1 MRQNFLI
8 PDPTCDLDWGGFRGA
23 IHDIFAANA
32 KRVPNR
38 QCVIETRSSRSPERV
53 FTYRQINQASNQL
66 AHHLIAHGC
75 NVGDVVVIYAYRGV
89 DLVVA
94 YMGALKAGATVSVLD
109 PQYPGERQKV
119 LLGVSRPQFLICIQ
133 RAIDEFGHLPS
144 LVSDFITTDLDVK
157 ATVPALHLS
166 NNGQLTGGTVKGQ
179 DCLAAQAPLMEH
191 DPDVTVGPDSIP
203 TLSYTSG
210 TEGIPKGVQGR
221 HYSLTYYTPWMAERF
236 GLSETDR
243 FTMLSGIAHD
253 PIQRDIFTPLFL
265 GGTLICPPVEV
276 ITYGLLA
283 EWMNEHK
290 ATVTHLTPALG
301 QILIG
306 GATTQF
312 CSLRRAFFVGD
323 LLTKKDCRKLCD
335 LAPNTRVI
343 NLFGSTESQRAVSFF
358 EIPSKAED
366 PDFLDSLPDIIPV
379 GQGMLN
385 VQLLVVDRQD
395 RNRLC
400 GVGET
405 GELFIRAAGLAE
417 GYRGDDERTKEL
429 NRSKFVSNWFV
440 DPAKWIR
447 ESEPQDASV
456 GYYKG
461 PRDRLYRTGD
471 LGRMREDGSVEC
483 TGRID
488 TQVKIRG
495 FRIELSEIDISLS
508 QHPYV
513 RDNITVIRRDK
524 NEEQTLVTYFVPE
537 TRRWFQHLQSE
548 DDPEVIEQEMTSET
562 MASMLRRFKL
572 LSDDCKKF
580 LAAKVPS
587 YAVPSIFIP
596 LARMPLNP
604 NGKIDKPA
612 LPFPDPVDLL
622 SGAERRASSV
632 VANMTDTQKR
642 LAAVWASVLPNR
654 SARMFVPESNFFD
667 EGGHSILAQQMFFRL
682 KSEWKDINLPVSV
695 IFRSQTL
702 HALALEIDRALD
714 PIGLRLDAMPL
725 PGDGES
731 EDESYAADAREL
743 LSQLPDRIPQ
753 APTDWDYTAT
763 PPTVLLTGAT
773 GFLGSYILR
782 ELLEGP
788 AKARVIV
795 HIRAGDAAAGLA
807 RVESTAAAYGLWSPE
822 WSSMIETVVGDI
834 SKPSLGVSEDTW
846 KRLSNSVDLIIHNGA
861 HVNWMLPYSSL
872 RATNVISTLDCIR
885 LCAEGKPKR
894 LCFVSSTSTLDTN
907 YYVQLSRDLKTGVL
921 ETDDLQGS
929 RKGLGTGYGQSK
941 WASEYIIRNA
951 GARGLTGAIVRPGY
965 ITGDPASGISV
976 TDDFLVRL
984 WKGCLQ
990 VGARPDIN
998 NTLNA
1003 VPVSRVSR
1011 IVVAAGLLLPT
1022 VTGQSLS
1029 VAQVTSHPR
1038 LKLNEWIGAMELYG
1052 YRTPLVPYRDWCAK
1066 VVEYVEDEA
1075 NEEHAL
1081 LPLFH
1086 FVTGDLPANTIAPE
1100 MDDSQATAAL
1110 ELYDKRT
1117 SSGAPGG
1124 PQAVDIGT
1132 IGMYLAYLVAVGF
1145 LPAPVQKGEQ
1155 ELPEVDVSRLQAVKD
1170 ALGGRSAKS

>member
-1 MRQNFLI
+1 MQHNSLI

-32 KRVPNR
+32 QRVPDK
-38 QCVIETRSSRSPERV
+38 QCVIETQSSQRPERI

-75 NVGDVVVIYAYRGV
+75 TVGDVVVIYAYRGV

-109 PQYPGERQKV
+109 PQYPAERQKV
-119 LLGVSRPQFLICIQ
+119 LLGVSQPQFLICIQ
-133 RAIDEFGHLPS
+133 QAIDEFGHLPS
-144 LVSDFITTDLDVK
+144 LVSDYIKTDLDVK
-157 ATVPALHLS
+157 ATIPALRLS
-166 NNGQLTGGTVKGQ
+166 SNGELTGGTVKGQ
-179 DCLAAQAPLMEH
+179 DCLAAQAPLKEH
-191 DPDVTVGPDSIP
+191 NPDVSVGPDSIP

-210 TEGIPKGVQGR
+210 TQGTPKGVQGR

-253 PIQRDIFTPLFL
+253 PIQRDIFTPLYL
-265 GGTLICPPVEV
+265 AATIVCPPAEV

-283 EWMNEHK
+283 EWMNRHK

-306 GATTQF
+306 GATTSF
-312 CSLRRAFFVGD
+312 PTLRRAFFVGD
-323 LLTKKDCRKLCD
+323 LLTKKDCRKLRD
-335 LAPNTRVI
+335 LAPNTKVI

-358 EIPSKAED
+358 EIPSKVED
-366 PDFLDSLPDIIPV
+366 PDFFESLPDIIPV

-395 RNRLC
+395 RYRLC
-400 GVGET
+400 DVGET
-405 GELFIRAAGLAE
+405 GELFIRAGGLAE
-417 GYRGDDERTKEL
+417 GYRGDDERTMEL

-447 ESEPQDASV
+447 ESEPQYASV
-456 GYYKG
+456 NHYKG

-483 TGRID
+483 TGRMD

-495 FRIELSEIDISLS
+495 FRIELSEIDVLLA

-513 RDNITVIRRDK
+513 RDNITVVRRDR
-524 NEEQTLVTYFVPE
+524 NEEHTLVAYFVPE
-537 TRRWFQHLQSE
+537 TRSWFRHLQSQ
-548 DDPEVIEQEMTSET
+548 DDPRVIEEEIATET
-562 MASMLRRFKL
+562 MARMLRRFKL

-580 LAAKVPS
+580 LTGKLPS

-622 SGAERRASSV
+622 SAAKRRTSSV
-632 VANMTDTQKR
+632 VANMTETQKR
-642 LAAVWASVLPNR
+642 LAAVWGSVLPNR
-654 SARMFVPESNFFD
+654 SARMFVPESNFFE
-667 EGGHSILAQQMFFRL
+667 EGGHSVLAQQMFFRL
-682 KSEWKDINLPVSV
+682 KSEWKDIDLPVSV
-695 IFRSQTL
+695 LFRSQTL
-702 HALALEIDRALD
+702 HTLALEIDRALD

-731 EDESYAADAREL
+731 EDKSYAADAQEL
-743 LSQLPDRIPQ
+743 LSQLPDCIPQ
-753 APTDWDYTAT
+753 APVNWDYTER

-795 HIRAGDAAAGLA
+795 HVRAEDAEAGLS
-807 RVESTAAAYGLWSPE
+807 RVESTAAAYGLWCPE
-822 WSSMIETVVGDI
+822 WSSRIEAVVGDI
-834 SKPSLGVSEDTW
+834 SKPSLDVPQDTW
-846 KRLSNSVDLIIHNGA
+846 NRLSDSVDLIIHNGA

-872 RATNVISTLDCIR
+872 RAANVLSTLECIR

-894 LCFVSSTSTLDTN
+894 LCFVSSTSTLDTQH
-907 YYVQLSRDLKTGVL
+907 YVQLSRDVETGVL

-929 RKGLGTGYGQSK
+929 HKGLETGYGQSK

-951 GARGLTGAIVRPGY
+951 GVRGLTGAIVRPGY
-965 ITGDPASGISV
+965 VTGDPMSGISV

-998 NTLNA
+998 NTVNA
-1003 VPVSRVSR
+1003 VPVSQVSR

-1038 LKLNEWIGAMELYG
+1038 LTLNEWIGALEHYG
-1052 YRTPLVPYRDWCAK
+1052 YHTPLVPYREWRAK
-1066 VVEYVEDEA
+1066 VVRYVEDEG

-1110 ELYDKRT
+1110 ELYDKGT
-1117 SSGAPGG
+1117 NFSTPNK
-1124 PQAVDIGT
+1124 PHAVDMRT
-1132 IGMYLAYLVAVGF
+1132 IGVYLAYLVAVGF
-1145 LPAPVQKGEQ
+1145 LPAPVGNGEQ
-1155 ELPEVDVSRLQAVKD
+1155 ELPEVDASRLQAVKVT
-1170 ALGGRSAKS
+1170 LGGRSAKC

>member
-1 MRQNFLI
+1 M
-8 PDPTCDLDWGGFRGA
+8 PD
-23 IHDIFAANA
+23 
-32 KRVPNR
+32 KE
-38 QCVIETRSSRSPERV
+38 CVIETQNSQRPERI

-109 PQYPGERQKV
+109 PQYPAERQKV
-119 LLGVSRPQFLICIQ
+119 LLGVSQPQFLICIQ

-144 LVSDFITTDLDVK
+144 LVSDYINTDLDVK
-157 ATVPALHLS
+157 ATVPALRLS
-166 NNGQLTGGTVKGQ
+166 SNGQLTGGTVKGQ
-179 DCLAAQAPLMEH
+179 DCLAAQAPLKEH
-191 DPDVTVGPDSIP
+191 DPDVSIGPDSIP
-203 TLSYTSG
+203 TLSFTSG
-210 TEGIPKGVQGR
+210 TQGTPKGVQGR
-221 HYSLTYYTPWMAERF
+221 HYSLTYYTPWMADKF

-253 PIQRDIFTPLFL
+253 PIQRDIFTPLYL
-265 GGTLICPPVEV
+265 AATIVCPPVEV
-276 ITYGLLA
+276 ITYGRLS
-283 EWMNEHK
+283 EWMNRHK

-312 CSLRRAFFVGD
+312 PALRRTFFVGD
-323 LLTKKDCRKLCD
+323 LLTKKDCRKLRD

-358 EIPSKAED
+358 EVPSKVED
-366 PDFLDSLPDIIPV
+366 TDFLDSLPDIIPV

-400 GVGET
+400 DVGET

-417 GYRGDDERTKEL
+417 GYRGDDESTMEL

-447 ESEPQDASV
+447 ESEPQDASISH
-456 GYYKG
+456 YKG

-471 LGRMREDGSVEC
+471 LGRMREDGNVEC
-483 TGRID
+483 TGRMD

-495 FRIELSEIDISLS
+495 FRIELSEIDVFLA

-513 RDNITVIRRDK
+513 RDNITVIRRDR
-524 NEEQTLVTYFVPE
+524 NEEHTLVAYFVPE
-537 TRRWFQHLQSE
+537 TRSWFQHLQLQ
-548 DDPEVIEQEMTSET
+548 DDPEVIEEEDIASET
-562 MASMLRRFKL
+562 MAGMLRRFKL

-580 LAAKVPS
+580 LAGKVPN

-612 LPFPDPVDLL
+612 LPFPDPVDIV
-622 SGAERRASSV
+622 SAAKRRASSV
-632 VANMTDTQKR
+632 VANMTEMQKR

-654 SARMFVPESNFFD
+654 SARMFVPESNFFE

-682 KSEWKDINLPVSV
+682 RSEWKDIDLPVSV
-695 IFRSQTL
+695 LFRSQTL
-702 HALALEIDRALD
+702 HTLALEIDRALD

-731 EDESYAADAREL
+731 EDQSYAADAQEL
-743 LSQLPDRIPQ
+743 LSQLPDCITQ
-753 APTDWDYTAT
+753 APIHWDYTRT

-795 HIRAGDAAAGLA
+795 HVRAEDAEAGLA

-822 WSSMIETVVGDI
+822 WSSRIEAVVGDI
-834 SKPSLGVSEDTW
+834 SKPSLGVSGDTW
-846 KRLSNSVDLIIHNGA
+846 NRLSDSLDLIVHNGA

-872 RATNVISTLDCIR
+872 RATNVLSTLDCIR

-894 LCFVSSTSTLDTN
+894 LCFVSSTSTLDTHH
-907 YYVQLSRDLKTGVL
+907 YVQLSRDVETGVL
-921 ETDDLQGS
+921 ETDDLEGS
-929 RKGLGTGYGQSK
+929 RKGLETGYGQSK

-951 GARGLTGAIVRPGY
+951 GVRGLTGAIVRPGY
-965 ITGDPASGISV
+965 ITGDPTSGVSV

-990 VGARPDIN
+990 VGARPDIT
-998 NTLNA
+998 NTVNA
-1003 VPVSRVSR
+1003 VPVSQVSH
-1011 IVVAAGLLLPT
+1011 IVVAAGMLLPT

-1029 VAQVTSHPR
+1029 VAQVTSRPR
-1038 LKLNEWIGAMELYG
+1038 LTLNEWIGALEHYG
-1052 YRTPLVPYRDWCAK
+1052 YHTPLVPYRDWRTK
-1066 VVEYVEDEA
+1066 VVKYVEDKA

-1100 MDDSQATAAL
+1100 MDNSQATAAL
-1110 ELYDKRT
+1110 ELYDKGT
-1117 SSGAPGG
+1117 NSGAPDK
-1124 PQAVDIGT
+1124 PLAVDIRT
-1132 IGMYLAYLVAVGF
+1132 IGIYLAYLVAVGF
-1145 LPAPVQKGEQ
+1145 LPAPVENSGQ
-1155 ELPEVDVSRLQAVKD
+1155 ELPEVDASRLQAVNVT
-1170 ALGGRSAKS
+1170 LGGRSAKS

>member
-1 MRQNFLI
+1 MQQQALI
-8 PDPTCDLDWGGFRGA
+8 PDPTCDLDWSGFRGA

-32 KRVPNR
+32 QRVPDK
-38 QCVIETRSSRSPERV
+38 QCVIETQSSQRPERI

-109 PQYPGERQKV
+109 PQYPAERQKV

-133 RAIDEFGHLPS
+133 QAIDEFGHLPS
-144 LVSDFITTDLDVK
+144 LVSDYIKNDLDLK
-157 ATVPALHLS
+157 ATIPALRLS
-166 NNGQLTGGTVKGQ
+166 GDGQLTGGTVEGE
-179 DCLAAQAPLMEH
+179 DCLAAQAHLKEQN
-191 DPDVTVGPDSIP
+191 PDVTVGPDSIP

-210 TEGIPKGVQGR
+210 TQGIPKGVQGR

-236 GLSETDR
+236 GLSETDK

-265 GGTLICPPVEV
+265 GATIVCPPAEV

-283 EWMNEHK
+283 EWMSRHK

-306 GATTQF
+306 GASTSF
-312 CSLRRAFFVGD
+312 PALRRAYFVGD
-323 LLTKKDCRKLCD
+323 LLTKKDCRKLRD
-335 LAPNTRVI
+335 LAPNARVI

-358 EIPSKAED
+358 EIPSNLED
-366 PDFLDSLPDIIPV
+366 PPFLESLPDIIPV
-379 GQGMLN
+379 GRGMLN
-385 VQLLVVDRQD
+385 VQLLVVDPQD

-400 GVGET
+400 EVGEV
-405 GELFIRAAGLAE
+405 GELYIRAAGLAE
-417 GYRGDDERTKEL
+417 GYRGDDEKTKEL

-440 DPAKWIR
+440 DPDKWTR
-447 ESEPQDASV
+447 ESEAQHGSV
-456 GYYKG
+456 SHYKG

-471 LGRMREDGSVEC
+471 LGRMRADGNVEC
-483 TGRID
+483 TGRMD

-495 FRIELSEIDISLS
+495 FRIELNEIDVLLA

-513 RDNITVIRRDK
+513 RDNITVVRRDR
-524 NEEQTLVTYFVPE
+524 NEEHTLVAYFVPE
-537 TRRWFQHLQSE
+537 TKLWFQHLQSQE
-548 DDPEVIEQEMTSET
+548 DPDAIEEEIASET
-562 MASMLRRFKL
+562 MGGMLRRFQL
-572 LSDDCKKF
+572 LSIDCKKF
-580 LAAKVPS
+580 LTGKLPT

-612 LPFPDPVDLL
+612 LPFPDPVDLA
-622 SGAERRASSV
+622 SAAKRRTSSV

-654 SARMFVPESNFFD
+654 SARMFVPESNFFE
-667 EGGHSILAQQMFFRL
+667 EGGHSILAQQMFFQL
-682 KSEWKDINLPVSV
+682 KREWKDIDLPVSV
-695 IFRSQTL
+695 LFRSQTL
-702 HALALEIDRALD
+702 HTLALEIDRALD

-725 PGDGES
+725 PGEGES
-731 EDESYAADAREL
+731 EDQSYAADAEEL
-743 LSQLPDRIPQ
+743 LSQLPDRFTQ
-753 APTDWDYTAT
+753 ASADWDYTKTA
-763 PPTVLLTGAT
+763 PTVLLTGAT

-795 HIRAGDAAAGLA
+795 HVRAEDAEAGLSRVQAAA
-807 RVESTAAAYGLWSPE
+807 EAYGLWSAE
-822 WSSMIETVVGDI
+822 WSSRIEAVVGDI
-834 SKPSLGVSEDTW
+834 SKPLLGVSKDIW
-846 KRLSNSVDLIIHNGA
+846 NRLSDSVDLVIHNGA
-861 HVNWMLPYSSL
+861 QVNWMLPYSTMRS
-872 RATNVISTLDCIR
+872 ANVLSTLECIR

-894 LCFVSSTSTLDTN
+894 LSFVSSTSTLDTDH
-907 YYVQLSRDLKTGVL
+907 YVQLSRDVETGVL
-921 ETDDLQGS
+921 ETDDLEGS
-929 RKGLGTGYGQSK
+929 RKGLQTGYGQSK
-941 WASEYIIRNA
+941 WVSEYIIRKA
-951 GARGLTGAIVRPGY
+951 GARGLTGAIVRSGY
-965 ITGDPASGISV
+965 ITGDPISGISV

-990 VGARPDIN
+990 VGARPDIT
-998 NTLNA
+998 NTVNA
-1003 VPVSRVSR
+1003 VPVSQVSR
-1011 IVVAAGLLLPT
+1011 IVVSAGLLLPT
-1022 VTGQSLS
+1022 VIGQSLG
-1029 VAQVTSHPR
+1029 VAQVTGHPR
-1038 LKLNEWIGAMELYG
+1038 PTLNEWIGALEHYG
-1052 YRTPLVPYRDWCAK
+1052 YQVPLVSYSDWRDK
-1066 VVEYVEDEA
+1066 VVRYVEEQG

-1110 ELYDKRT
+1110 ELYDKT
-1117 SSGAPGG
+1117 ANGA
-1124 PQAVDIGT
+1124 AVNSHAVNTRT
-1132 IGMYLAYLVAVGF
+1132 IGVYLAYLVAVGF
-1145 LPAPVQKGEQ
+1145 LPAPEGNGE
-1155 ELPEVDVSRLQAVKD
+1155 EKLPEVDVNGLKSANKTF
-1170 ALGGRSAKS
+1170 GGRSAKP